1 MTGIR
6 RRPVQQRSK
15 EMVEYLLEAAARVFD
30 REGIDATTNRI
41 AEQAGVSIG
50 SLYQYFG
57 DKQGLLHEL
66 ALRHLDEV
74 EQTFNDAA
82 RTPGTSAYELAE
94 RFVHAAVN
102 LHRQRGGLHRMMR
115 EHAPRSPELVDRF
128 TEVTERIAGMIEKAL
143 TGSGTGDTATRARL
157 IVSAVDAQVHTVLTE
172 DVDEETLRRRT
183 ALVLEQVRTVIESG
197 NDSSGSP
204 AGRRTSTG

>member
-1 MTGIR
+1 MSGIR

-15 EMVEYLLEAAARVFD
+15 VMVEFLLEAAARVFD

-50 SLYQYFG
+50 SLYQYFD

-66 ALRHLDEV
+66 ALRHLHEV
-74 EQTFNDAA
+74 ERTFEQAA
-82 RTPGTSAYELAE
+82 RTPATSAHEMIE
-94 RFVHAAVN
+94 RMVHAAVD

-128 TEVTERIAGMIEKAL
+128 AEVLERITDMVEKAL
-143 TGSGTGDTATRARL
+143 AKLQVRDPKTRARV
-157 IVSAVDAQVHTVLTE
+157 VSPTLTG
-172 DVDEETLRRRT
+172 TGWMQTGHGRPMAT
-183 ALVLEQVRTVIESG
+183 STI
-197 NDSSGSP
+197 SSS
-204 AGRRTSTG
+204 RTSPQKAPSRGDAPGVRRSPCQPRR

>member
-41 AEQAGVSIG
+41 AEEAGVSIG

-74 EQTFNDAA
+74 EQTFNKAA
-82 RTPGTSAYELAE
+82 QGAGTSAHDLIE
-94 RFVHAAVN
+94 RFVHAAVD

-128 TEVTERIAGMIEKAL
+128 VEVTGRITGMVETAL
-143 TGSGTGDTATRARL
+143 TGCGTEDTATRARL
-157 IVSAVDAQVHTVLTE
+157 IVSAIDAQVHTVLTE
-172 DVDEETLRRRT
+172 DVNEETLRHRT
-183 ALVLEQVRTVIESG
+183 ALVVEQVRTVIELG
-197 NDSSGSP
+197 NP
-204 AGRRTSTG
+204 Q